1 MKRQNPDQTLTPP
14 NPLSLLKQMSNLPRN
29 ALVLLRGDHITNVM
43 RYLQTC
49 AGVRPDLHLMN
60 DQLVKAKWFLKQ
72 EDKYPGI
79 IFPKRRYILDE
90 IFGFSLEELVASNI
104 RNRPIVACDRFQT
117 VHVQQTFKG
126 IPWGLCE
133 RVVGTN
139 FNNFDEWWYVQIFY
153 FNFLNFSYYSAII
166 YHYVQYVQ

>member
-1 MKRQNPDQTLTPP
+1 
-14 NPLSLLKQMSNLPRN
+14 MSNLPRN

-60 DQLVKAKWFLKQ
+60 DQLVKAQWFLKQ

-126 IPWGLCE
+126 MPWGLCE

-139 FNNFDEWWYVQIFY
+139 FNNFDEWWYVKFFILIF
-153 FNFLNFSYYSAII
+153 FLNFSYYSAII